1 MLYLLRIIPE
11 TDTIYKIIHKKR
23 GRILFM
29 AILTRLKRI
38 FGSQDMTQGNPMSCI
53 LKFSIPLLIGNL
65 AQQLYNT
72 VDAFVIG
79 NSAWGDKG
87 LAAVGLAGPI
97 VNLLLVLF
105 MGISTGA
112 SILSAQYFGAKDRPT
127 LNRCVGASLFLI
139 VVSGLIMMA
148 AGYFLSPVLIN
159 MTTPPSPEVGQGAT
173 DYLQIFFL
181 GIIGSG
187 MYNIISGILRGLG
200 DSMMP
205 LLFLIVACVL
215 NIFLDLAFVN
225 SMGVAGVA
233 LATILAQ
240 GVSAVLCLWR
250 LCRIRHICDVELKNV
265 IHPDKPLMLRIGA
278 LGLPSG
284 ITQAIFSMSAIIV
297 QSLTNTL
304 GDAMVAANTAVMRV
318 DGFAMMPNF
327 TFGTAATTYIGQN
340 VGANRGDRLKPGIK
354 AMLKL
359 GLISSTVLVACILL
373 FGHQLIG
380 MFTETELTMQLGV
393 QGLNTL
399 ALGYICFSVSQV
411 LQGSMRGAGET
422 AVPMYISILTTVV
435 LRMPLAYLLAFLTR
449 NAQWPNGQ
457 PAALFFSLLISW
469 VVAMVL
475 SIIAYRMKWW
485 RKKLPGTLG
494 NEL

>member
-1 MLYLLRIIPE
+1 MSLTQKLRS
-11 TDTIYKIIHKKR
+11 
-23 GRILFM
+23 LFG
-29 AILTRLKRI
+29 A
-38 FGSQDMTQGNPMSCI
+38 QDMTVGSPMSCL

-72 VDAFVIG
+72 VDAIVIG
-79 NSAWGDKG
+79 NSSWGDQG

-127 LNRCVGASLFLI
+127 LNKCIGAALFLI

-148 AGYFLSPVLIN
+148 AGYFLSPMLIGL
-159 MTTPPSPEVGQGAT
+159 TTPPSPEVGQGAT

-205 LLFLIVACVL
+205 LLFLVIACVL

-233 LATILAQ
+233 LATIIAQ

-250 LCRIRHICDVELKNV
+250 LCHIRHICDVKVEHI
-265 IHPDKPLMLRIGA
+265 IHPDKPLMLKIGA

-304 GDAMVAANTAVMRV
+304 GDAMVAANTAIMRV

-340 VGANRGDRLKPGIK
+340 VGAGRGDRLKPGLK
-354 AMLKL
+354 AMLLL
-359 GLISSTVLVACILL
+359 GLISSTVLVAAILL
-373 FGHQLIG
+373 FGHNIIG
-380 MFTETELTMQLGV
+380 WFTETELTIQLGV
-393 QGLNTL
+393 QGLQTL
-399 ALGYICFSVSQV
+399 AFGYICFSVTQV

-422 AVPMYISILTTVV
+422 KLPMYISIIGTVI
-435 LRMPLAYLLAFLTR
+435 LRMPLAYLMAALTK
-449 NAQWPNGQ
+449 NETWPNGQ
-457 PAALFFSLLISW
+457 PIALFGSLLIAW
-469 VVAMVL
+469 VVSMMMTVV
-475 SIIAYRMKWW
+475 SYRMKFW
-485 RKKLPGTLG
+485 RKKLGTLG
-494 NEL
+494 DEI

>member
-1 MLYLLRIIPE
+1 M
-11 TDTIYKIIHKKR
+11 T
-23 GRILFM
+23 M
-29 AILTRLKRI
+29 MNRLKDF
-38 FGSQDMTQGNPMSCI
+38 FGVQDMTVGKPMTGL

-72 VDAFVIG
+72 VDAIVIG
-79 NSAWGDKG
+79 NSPWGDQG

-127 LNRCVGASLFLI
+127 LNRCIGASLFLI
-139 VVSGLIMMA
+139 VASGLIMTV
-148 AGYFLSPVLIN
+148 AGYLLSPMLIDL
-159 MTTPPSPEVGQGAT
+159 TAPPSPEVRSGSI
-173 DYLQIFFL
+173 DYLQILFL
-181 GIIGSG
+181 GIIGCG

-205 LLFLIVACVL
+205 LLFLVVACVL

-240 GVSAVLCLWR
+240 GISAILCLWR
-250 LCRIRHICDVELKNV
+250 LCHIRHICDVKV
-265 IHPDKPLMLRIGA
+265 KHIIHPDKPLMVRIGM

-297 QSLTNTL
+297 QSLTNSL
-304 GDAMVAANTAVMRV
+304 GEAMVAASTAVMRV

-340 VGANRGDRLKPGIK
+340 VGAGRGDRLKPGIK

-359 GLISSTVLVACILL
+359 SLISSSVLVAGILL

-399 ALGYICFSVSQV
+399 AFGYICFSVSQV

-422 AVPMYISILTTVV
+422 AVPMYISIITTVI
-435 LRMPLAYLLAFLTR
+435 LRMPLAYLMAFLTR
-449 NAQWPNGQ
+449 TPEWPNGQ
-457 PAALFFSLLISW
+457 PAALFVSLLVSW
-469 VVAMVL
+469 IIGMVL
-475 SIIAYRMKWW
+475 SIISYRMKWW

>member
-1 MLYLLRIIPE
+1 MTMLN
-11 TDTIYKIIHKKR
+11 
-23 GRILFM
+23 
-29 AILTRLKRI
+29 RLKNF
-38 FGSQDMTQGNPMSCI
+38 FGVQDMTVGKPMTGL

-72 VDAFVIG
+72 VDAIVIG
-79 NSAWGDKG
+79 NSPWGDQG

-139 VVSGLIMMA
+139 VISGLIMTV
-148 AGYFLSPVLIN
+148 AGYFLSPMLIDL
-159 MTTPPSPEVGQGAT
+159 TTPPSPEVRDGAT
-173 DYLQIFFL
+173 AYLQIFFL

-205 LLFLIVACVL
+205 LLFLVIACVL

-250 LCRIRHICDVELKNV
+250 LCHIRHICDVEIKHV
-265 IHPDKPLMLRIGA
+265 IHPDKPLMARIGM
-278 LGLPSG
+278 LGLPAG

-297 QSLTNTL
+297 QSLTNSL
-304 GDAMVAANTAVMRV
+304 GEAMVAANTAVMRV

-340 VGANRGDRLKPGIK
+340 VGAGRGDRLKPGIK

-359 GLISSTVLVACILL
+359 SLISSSVLVAGILL

-380 MFTETELTMQLGV
+380 MFTETELTVQLGV

-399 ALGYICFSVSQV
+399 AFGYICFSVSQV

-435 LRMPLAYLLAFLTR
+435 LRLPLAYLLAALTR
-449 NAQWPNGQ
+449 TAEWPNGQ
-457 PAALFFSLLISW
+457 PSALFVSLLVSW
-469 VVAMVL
+469 VVAMLL
-475 SIIAYRMKWW
+475 SIISYRMKWW

>member
-1 MLYLLRIIPE
+1 MTLVR
-11 TDTIYKIIHKKR
+11 KMR
-23 GRILFM
+23 SLFG
-29 AILTRLKRI
+29 A
-38 FGSQDMTQGNPMSCI
+38 QDMTVGSPMSCL

-72 VDAFVIG
+72 VDAMVIG
-79 NSAWGDKG
+79 QSSWGDQG

-112 SILSAQYFGAKDRPT
+112 SVLSAQYFGAKDRPT
-127 LNRCVGASLFLI
+127 LNRTVGASLFLI
-139 VVSGLIMMA
+139 VISGLIMMA
-148 AGYFLSPVLIN
+148 AGYFLSPLLIN
-159 MTTPPSPEVGQGAT
+159 MTNPPSPEVGAGAT

-187 MYNIISGILRGLG
+187 MYNIISGVLRGLG

-205 LLFLIVACVL
+205 LLFLVVACVL
-215 NIFLDLAFVN
+215 NIILDLAFVN
-225 SMGVAGVA
+225 QMGVAGVA
-233 LATILAQ
+233 LATIIAQ
-240 GVSAVLCLWR
+240 GISAMLCLWR
-250 LCRIRHICDVELKNV
+250 LCHIRHICDVEMRHV
-265 IHPDKPLMLRIGA
+265 VHPDKALMLKIGA
-278 LGLPSG
+278 IGLPAG

-297 QSLTNTL
+297 QNLTNRL

-340 VGANRGDRLKPGIK
+340 VGAGRGDRLKPGIK
-354 AMLKL
+354 AMLTL
-359 GLISSTVLVACILL
+359 GLISSTILVACILL

-380 MFTETELTMQLGV
+380 MFTDTELTMQLGV

-399 ALGYICFSVSQV
+399 AFGYICFSVSQV

-422 AVPMYISILTTVV
+422 KVPMYISILTTVV
-435 LRMPLAYLLAFLTR
+435 LRMPLAYLMAYLTR
-449 NAQWPNGQ
+449 TETWPNGQ
-457 PAALFFSLLISW
+457 PAALFVSLLVSW
-469 VVAMVL
+469 VVAML
-475 SIIAYRMKWW
+475 MSIIAYRMKWW
-485 RKKLPGTLG
+485 RSKLPGTLG
-494 NEL
+494 EEL